1 MLLKYIYIVT
11 IKTTIMNY
19 PRFYKTEKGEV
30 INLSMITQMY
40 KRNDDICII
49 ELVGG
54 SGCTV
59 TEEEM
64 ERIYRAFRVSVN

>member
-1 MLLKYIYIVT
+1 
-11 IKTTIMNY
+11 MNT
-19 PRFYKTEKGEV
+19 PKFYKTEHGDI
-30 INLSMITQMY
+30 INLAMITQMY

-49 ELVGG
+49 ELVDG

-64 ERIYRAFRVSVN
+64 ERIYAAFKFHFNSLNSHN

>member
-1 MLLKYIYIVT
+1 
-11 IKTTIMNY
+11 MNT
-19 PRFYKTEKGEV
+19 PKFYKTEHGDI
-30 INLSMITQMY
+30 INLAMITQMY

-49 ELVGG
+49 ELVDG

-64 ERIYRAFRVSVN
+64 ERIYNAFTFHFNSL